1 MGVLPSGNMKEVI
14 NHPVHIGNVI
24 RNATVFDFKN
34 LRGGAVNTDNLL
46 QTVARLFALL
56 DERNVDYLLVGG
68 IALLQYIEVRNTQDI
83 DLIMSVA
90 SLENLPEIRIVERS
104 DEFARGQFDELRI
117 DLLLT
122 GNPLFDLVRHE
133 HAATRKFVEQD
144 IRCATVEGLL
154 LLKLY
159 ALPSLYREGN
169 FTRVGIY
176 ENDIATLMQL
186 YRPQLDS
193 ILAKLSLHLSESDNQ
208 SVREIIGEIE
218 QRLARFRQR
227 TEPH

>member
-1 MGVLPSGNMKEVI
+1 MKAVI
-14 NHPVHIGNVI
+14 HHPVHIGNVI
-24 RNATVFDFKN
+24 RNAIVFDFKN

-68 IALLQYIEVRNTQDI
+68 IALLQYIEGRNTQDI